1 MAFAEIA
8 VNRPVQSTFHYHIP
22 LELDG
27 KIQPGHLV
35 KVSFGTAYTSGVV
48 VALHDSAPIPETKP
62 VLERLDPL
70 PVVTPAQLRLAA
82 WLAQQ
87 TLTPLGMVLGLMLP
101 PGLAKRG
108 DILYTL
114 LDPDA
119 EGESAT
125 QVRILSLLR
134 RRGPLRGRQFSHAL
148 PRTRWQSSMSGLV
161 ERGIV
166 AQEPVLD
173 PPDVK
178 PKTVRTVQLA
188 IPAER
193 VADVATRL
201 GRESRRA
208 NVLEVLLAT
217 RDHRLSLSALCLAV
231 GCTEAPVRALAESGD
246 VTIEPKRTWIELALP
261 PAEIA
266 GRLEAGEYD
275 RAPVQRGV
283 LKTILTAEGPVPY
296 DAVHAQAARALE
308 SAGTVYRWTDPAMV
322 ELRISPQEA
331 ERRIIELRG
340 GQPYLDILTFL
351 AERGE
356 ATSLHDV
363 YAATNTDLAKI
374 QRLAEDGLVVLGEA
388 EAWRDPLGER
398 EFVPSL
404 APPLTLD
411 QERVWSEIRGY
422 MDMIHWGELSPSP
435 EEPGVFL
442 LHGVTGSGKTEI
454 YLRAVERALAQ
465 GRQAIVLV
473 PEISLTPQ
481 TVRRFATRF
490 PGRVAIVHSELSL
503 GERYDTWRRARAGE
517 IHVVVGARSALFS
530 PLPDVGLIIL
540 DEEHD
545 DSYKQS
551 PPIPPPY
558 YHARDV
564 AIEYMQ
570 ITRGTVVLGSATPDV
585 VTYFRAQEGPYRLLK
600 LPARVIAH
608 RERLAD
614 QVRRL
619 NAPAARYHPID
630 GADAMSAELPVVQV
644 VDMRSELRAGNR
656 SIFSRALRTALNE
669 VLARE
674 EQAILFLNRRGT
686 ATFIMCRDCGYIALC
701 PRCNTPLT
709 YHGPRHALICH
720 YCGHTQEHITTCPDC
735 GSTRIKHFGQGTELI
750 EEAVRAEFPAART
763 IRWDRDTATG
773 REAHEFILQHFSDR
787 HADILIGTQMIAK
800 GLDLPQVTLV
810 GIISADTA
818 LGLPD
823 FRAGER
829 TFQLLT
835 QVAGRAGRGV
845 LGGRVV
851 LQSYLPDHYAIR
863 AAANHD
869 YEQFFRHEIAFRRE
883 NAYPPFRR
891 LARILFQFTSPARAE
906 REARRAAQTLQRILA
921 DGHFSASEIIG
932 PTPCFFAKRAD
943 FFRWHLILRSPDP
956 AAILAELDIAEGWFV
971 DIDPVDML

>member
-1 MAFAEIA
+1 MFAEIA
-8 VNRPVQSTFHYHIP
+8 VNRPVHTTFHYHIP

-35 KVSFGTAYTSGVV
+35 KVGFGTAYTSGVV
-48 VALHDSAPIPETKP
+48 VALHDTAPIPETKP

-70 PVVTPAQLRLAA
+70 PVVTPAQLELAA
-82 WLAQQ
+82 WMAEH
-87 TLTPLGMVLGLMLP
+87 TLTPLGTVLGLMLP

-108 DILYTL
+108 DTLYTL
-114 LDPDA
+114 LDPEA
-119 EGESAT
+119 EGQSAT
-125 QVRILSLLR
+125 QIRILSLLR
-134 RRGPLRGRQFSHAL
+134 RRGPLRGRQLSFAL
-148 PRTRWQSSMSGLV
+148 PRTRWQSSMSGLI
-161 ERGIV
+161 ERGAV
-166 AQEPVLD
+166 ASEPVLD

-178 PKTVRTVQLA
+178 PKTIRTAQLA

-193 VADVATRL
+193 VQDVAPRL

-208 NVLEVLLAT
+208 NILEVLLAA
-217 RDHRLSLSALCLAV
+217 RGRRLSLSAICLAV
-231 GCTEAPVRALAESGD
+231 GCTDQPVKALAETGD
-246 VTIEPKRTWIELALP
+246 VTLEPKQTWVELARP
-261 PAEIA
+261 AAEIA

-275 RAPVQRGV
+275 RSKPQRAV
-283 LKTILTAEGPVPY
+283 LEAMLAAEGPLPAGSVKSS
-296 DAVHAQAARALE
+296 VVRALE
-308 SAGTVYRWTDPAMV
+308 EAGTVYRWTDPAMV
-322 ELRISPQEA
+322 ELLLSPEEA

-340 GQPYLDILTFL
+340 GQPYLDILSYL
-351 AERGE
+351 AQQGE
-356 ATSLHDV
+356 AVDV
-363 YAATNTDLAKI
+363 RDVTEATGTDLARV

-388 EAWRDPLGER
+388 EAWRDPLADR
-398 EFVPSL
+398 EFVPAL

-422 MDMIHWGELSPSP
+422 MDMIHWGELSPLP
-435 EEPGVFL
+435 DEPGVFL
-442 LHGVTGSGKTEI
+442 LHGVTGSGKTEL

-490 PGRVAIVHSELSL
+490 PGRVAIVHSGLSV

-517 IHVVVGARSALFS
+517 IHVVVGARSALFT
-530 PLPDVGLIIL
+530 PLPDLGLVIL

-551 PPIPPPY
+551 PPIAPPY

-564 AIEYMQ
+564 AIRAMQ
-570 ITRGTVVLGSATPDV
+570 ITRGTVILGSATPDV
-585 VTYFRAQEGPYRLLK
+585 ATYFRALEGPYRLLQ

-608 RERLAD
+608 RDRLAE
-614 QVRRL
+614 QVQRL

-630 GADAMSAELPVVQV
+630 GVDAMSADLPSVQV
-644 VDMRSELRAGNR
+644 IDMRRELREGNR

-674 EQAILFLNRRGT
+674 EQAMLFLNRRGT

-720 YCGHTQEHITTCPDC
+720 YCGHTQGHFETCPDC
-735 GSTRIKHFGQGTELI
+735 GSKRIKHFGQGTELI
-750 EEAVRAEFPAART
+750 EAAVQSEFPTART

-829 TFQLLT
+829 TFQMLT

-863 AAANHD
+863 AAASHD
-869 YEQFFRHEIAFRRE
+869 YEQFYRQEIAYRRDQ
-883 NAYPPFRR
+883 AYPPFRR
-891 LARILFQFTSPARAE
+891 LARLLFQFPNAVRAE
-906 REARRAAQTLQRILA
+906 REARRAEQALRHIIAGGQFT
-921 DGHFSASEIIG
+921 ASEVIG

-943 FFRWHLILRSPDP
+943 LYRWHLIVRSPDP
-956 AAILAELDIAEGWFV
+956 AAVLASLDIGEGWFV